1 MKVISFDEL
10 NEAEKKMYEEA
21 FKAYKNAYAP
31 YSNFHVGAAVID
43 ENGEIH
49 NGCNV
54 ESADYTL
61 TSHAEMVAIDS
72 MVKSGAREIQTILIV
87 IKTHHKPGMPC
98 GLCRQKILEFSPSN
112 TKIISIN
119 LTDDD
124 KVGVIYVSDISELL
138 PYSFSSE
145 QLKD

>member
-1 MKVISFDEL
+1 MKIISFDEL
-10 NEAEKKMYEEA
+10 NASEMRMFEDA

-31 YSNFHVGAAVID
+31 YSKFQVGAALID
-43 ENGEIH
+43 ESGAIH

-72 MVKSGAREIQTILIV
+72 MVKSGARAVQTILII
-87 IKTHHKPGMPC
+87 IKTNNQPGMPC
-98 GLCRQKILEFSPSN
+98 GLCRQKILEFSPNN
-112 TKIISIN
+112 TKIISVN

-124 KVGVIYVSDISELL
+124 KIGVIYVSDIEELL
-138 PYSFSSE
+138 PHSFSKE